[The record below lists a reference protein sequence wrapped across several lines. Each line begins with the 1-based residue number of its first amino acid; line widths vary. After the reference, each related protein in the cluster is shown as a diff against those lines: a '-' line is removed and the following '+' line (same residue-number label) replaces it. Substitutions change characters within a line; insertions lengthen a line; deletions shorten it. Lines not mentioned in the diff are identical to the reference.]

1 MRFHGL
7 KESNRASCSTQ
18 SESQAIWSISI
29 ALSIVFGSLSGC
41 AHWSHVTNTP
51 KKPEAGL
58 KSPKAPADAVAVDL
72 IFLRLGAEQESE
84 LEWVWRQLDQQS
96 IDMKMRR
103 QLDLNGLRAGVIR
116 GELPIVMQRW
126 VEQAHQK
133 VSTDLME
140 QAALAADVSSHVQKL
155 QCRAGKR
162 KEIVVRPQRSVPLV
176 LLRHDEVAKGKS
188 YEDPMLLFEMKTLPK
203 PDGSASIRL
212 TPEIQYGPM
221 LPNFVGQDFAWH
233 REFRRANDLCTEAS
247 VEAHLQPGEILA
259 IAGTQTPLGIGEH
272 FLWTETS
279 EKKKERVVLL
289 IRYTG
294 SQIDELFSPDSNEA
308 AKQAMEG

>member
-1 MRFHGL
+1 MVCL
-7 KESNRASCSTQ
+7 
-18 SESQAIWSISI
+18 
-29 ALSIVFGSLSGC
+29 FGSISGC
-41 AHWSHVTNTP
+41 AHWSNILDAP

-58 KSPKAPADAVAVDL
+58 KSPKAPADAVGIDL

-96 IDMKMRR
+96 IDMQTRR
-103 QLDLNGLRAGVIR
+103 LLDANGLRAGVIR

-126 VEQAHQK
+126 VEEAHQK

-162 KEIVVRPQRSVPLV
+162 KEIVVRPQRNVPLV
-176 LLRHDEVAKGKS
+176 LLHHDGVAKGKS
-188 YEDPMLLFEMKTLPK
+188 YDDPMLLFELKAMPK
-203 PDGSASIRL
+203 PDGSASLRL

-221 LPNFVGQDFAWH
+221 VPNFVGQDFAWH
-233 REFRRANDLCTEAS
+233 REFRRANDLRVEAA
-247 VEAHLQPGEILA
+247 VEAHLQNGEILA
-259 IAGTQTPLGIGEH
+259 ISGTEVPFGIGEH

-279 EKKKERVVLL
+279 DKKKERLVLL
-289 IRYTG
+289 IRFTG
-294 SQIDELFSPDSNEA
+294 TQVDELFSPESTEA